1 MSPRRGHTSVRCVS
15 VLFVY
20 SCFDCVDMWPR
31 VQKNS
36 APRAAPRPA
45 RAAAGGPAL
54 TPREM
59 CAMDRHPLGCGSV
72 RKYAPRARSR
82 RREERRGSQQL
93 NHRTTSDVFVD
104 VDCPC
109 GVARGGRNT
118 DLRERD
124 ETRENEITERKNP
137 LPAPRNVPRRP
148 ATRTP
153 PQLNTVP
160 TS

>member
-15 VLFVY
+15 VVFVY

-109 GVARGGRNT
+109 GVAVGGEI
-118 DLRERD
+118 LISES
-124 ETRENEITERKNP
+124 ETRLERMRSKREKTRSP
-137 LPAPRNVPRRP
+137 LPVTYRVDRLPVPPPPIEYSAP
-148 ATRTP
+148 
-153 PQLNTVP
+153 
-160 TS
+160 S